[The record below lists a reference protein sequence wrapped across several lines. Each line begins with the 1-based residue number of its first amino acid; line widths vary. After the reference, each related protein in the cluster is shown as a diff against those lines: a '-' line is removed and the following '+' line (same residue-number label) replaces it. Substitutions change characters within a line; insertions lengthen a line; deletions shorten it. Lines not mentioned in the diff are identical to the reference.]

1 MSTGKIGMLAIL
13 GTIVVV
19 GIMIAMWAVGVS
31 NTEIELREQ
40 SIAQQKNNENIYQK
54 VWTIIKQKAQVSD
67 KYASDFKDIYV
78 NLMDERYA
86 GDEGNN
92 PAFKWISEQNPQLSV
107 DLYKDLSDAIG
118 GLRAEFATVQARLID
133 IKREHEVLRKRF
145 PSSLIV
151 GKRAALDIVIVTSA
165 QTKDT
170 FKLGEENNV
179 DVFGNK

>member
-40 SIAQQKNNENIYQK
+40 SIALISWKNVMQE
-54 VWTIIKQKAQVSD
+54 
-67 KYASDFKDIYV
+67 
-78 NLMDERYA
+78 
-86 GDEGNN
+86 
-92 PAFKWISEQNPQLSV
+92 WISEQNPQLSV

>member
-1 MSTGKIGMLAIL
+1 
-13 GTIVVV
+13 
-19 GIMIAMWAVGVS
+19 MIAMWAVGVS

-40 SIAQQKNNENIYQK
+40 SIALISWKNVMQE
-54 VWTIIKQKAQVSD
+54 
-67 KYASDFKDIYV
+67 
-78 NLMDERYA
+78 
-86 GDEGNN
+86 
-92 PAFKWISEQNPQLSV
+92 WISEQNPQLSV